1 MGLLGSDS
9 NIYPDSR
16 SRTHPIHGPLRFF
29 FVSRAPVLLAGCMLP
44 LIWGRRLL
52 WVFSASTRL
61 RYVSSQGPPISS
73 QLAVASSLRSE
84 WASAGNQCGS
94 SGQVA
99 TRRDAFVGRLCETRR
114 NFVTAHCHLR
124 TCGSTVSFL
133 HMVLSLSVV
142 ENCRQRVNMRVSTSA
157 ATFVASSA
165 PAARLVLPEREGRR
179 ARPHAYMA
187 TNPRTDWL
195 GTSLFTLLR
204 SQAPLV

>member
-9 NIYPDSR
+9 NIYPDPR

-84 WASAGNQCGS
+84 WASAGNRCGS
-94 SGQVA
+94 SGQAA
-99 TRRDAFVGRLCETRR
+99 TRRDASVGRLCETPSK
-114 NFVTAHCHLR
+114 FCHRPLPL
-124 TCGSTVSFL
+124 VDL
-133 HMVLSLSVV
+133 
-142 ENCRQRVNMRVSTSA
+142 RQRCLLLAHGVVSIGHGELQTTRRYA
-157 ATFVASSA
+157 GIHVCRDLRGQQRRCGASST
-165 PAARLVLPEREGRR
+165 AR
-179 ARPHAYMA
+179 A
-187 TNPRTDWL
+187 
-195 GTSLFTLLR
+195 
-204 SQAPLV
+204 